1 MSAKKTNTSSLIRTK
16 ESRVSQA
23 ACSFLCLTGQ
33 RGDTGDF
40 AVTKHK
46 LHSRR
51 SHSCTNTDT
60 LIEMKEDAVMMFR
73 AVDEEKKGRGGSGG
87 EAEEGRGALC

>member
-1 MSAKKTNTSSLIRTK
+1 M
-16 ESRVSQA
+16 SQA
-23 ACSFLCLTGQ
+23 ACSFLCLIGQ

-46 LHSRR
+46 LLGRR
-51 SHSCTNTDT
+51 SHLCTNTDT

-73 AVDEEKKGRGGSGG
+73 AVDEEEKGRGGSGG
-87 EAEEGRGALC
+87 KGRGEERRGAVC